1 MNSSSDRKG
10 IHHLATKADE
20 LIHEAHDALERMNTH
35 LTLAEAKVA
44 LVRDL
49 LQRRRLRERDHAD
62 SAIVPP
68 RA

>member
-1 MNSSSDRKG
+1 
-10 IHHLATKADE
+10 
-20 LIHEAHDALERMNTH
+20 MNTH